1 VYLVEKHRLTV
12 QRSCSCVGISR
23 AAFYRVGNAS
33 SERDRE
39 LIDAINLLIER
50 HPRWGFWKSFK
61 ALRRNGH
68 RWNHKRVYR
77 VYCDL
82 RLNQKRRAKKR
93 LPQRIKQPLW
103 VPQQPNQ
110 VWSADFMSDT
120 LYAGKTFRTFNVI
133 DDFNRECLG
142 VEIDTSITGR
152 RLIRVFERLQK
163 ERGLPRVLRTDNGPE
178 FLSGEFVA
186 WAEAAGMMIH
196 YIQPGEPNQNAYI
209 ERFNRTYREE
219 VLSLYV
225 FQSLSEVR
233 EITYWWRNDYNEVRP
248 HDSLGDLTPSDC
260 MTRYT
265 RNSTLQL
272 ST

>member
-1 VYLVEKHRLTV
+1 MEHRLSV
-12 QRSCSCVGISR
+12 QRSCRCLRFSR
-23 AAFYRVGNAS
+23 AAYYRAS
-33 SERDRE
+33 HSASDRDADVIAA
-39 LIDAINLLIER
+39 LNKLIER
-50 HPRWGFWKSFK
+50 HPRWGFWMSYKV
-61 ALRRNGH
+61 LRRQGH

-77 VYCDL
+77 VYCQL
-82 RLNQKRRAKKR
+82 RLNQKRRSKKR
-93 LPQRIKQPLW
+93 LPNRIKQPLW

-120 LYAGKTFRTFNVI
+120 LYGGKTFRTFNVI
-133 DDFNRECLG
+133 DDFNRECLTI
-142 VEIDTSITGR
+142 EIDTSITGK
-152 RLIRVFERLQK
+152 RLIRVFERLRQ
-163 ERGLPRVLRTDNGPE
+163 ERGLPEVLRTDNGPE
-178 FLSGEFVA
+178 FLSGEFVG

-225 FQSLSEVR
+225 FRSLSEVR
-233 EITYWWRNDYNEVRP
+233 ETTYWWRNDYNDIRP
-248 HDSLGDLTPSDC
+248 HNSLGDMTPSDY
-260 MTRYT
+260 MLHYT